1 MTYGLVLLLHLLAAI
16 AFVGTVFFE
25 VVMLEG
31 VRKRLPPAV
40 MREVETAIGNRAVRV
55 MPWVLLTLYA
65 AGITLAWQ
73 YRSVLAQPLA
83 STFGLQLTVKI
94 LLAISVAGQPRNASS
109 AISAC
114 RSRRGIGRRR
124 GFLRSLKNTV
134 TRCARRRCMN
144 SSGWPC
150 GN

>member
-65 AGITLAWQ
+65 AGIALAWQ

-83 STFGLQLTVKI
+83 STFGLLLTVKI
-94 LLAISVAGQPRNASS
+94 LLAISVAGHFVTAMLWRRRGTLNGR
-109 AISAC
+109 
-114 RSRRGIGRRR
+114 RSRRLHASVFAHVLAIVILAKAMLHLGH
-124 GFLRSLKNTV
+124 
-134 TRCARRRCMN
+134 
-144 SSGWPC
+144 
-150 GN
+150 